1 MKAPITSGFV
11 TWPTIRELP
20 PLVIE
25 EGHDGLERTAMPM
38 PDDTGTG
45 WVELIPLA
53 VGMSIARGGN
63 SFTEKARGLLIPYQ
77 HIKASLAEPAFVI
90 SAVQKG
96 RVILREYDLNTDLQ
110 CGKGFVVFRHL
121 EQIDYEIILDAS
133 SDVDG
138 INLFIGRTSLAML
151 LGESLA
157 GELLVK
163 LNIAQAPSATVQLVP
178 PQITA
183 ILFSAVQEHLTGQ
196 MRRLHAQAKSLEFLS
211 ALAHHLVHDK
221 QPYATASGH
230 KEQLVEQLHNELT
243 HLEGKVP
250 SLEVLAQ
257 QYGIS
262 ARLLNDEFR
271 KRYGS
276 SIYNY
281 VSELRLTAAHEKL
294 IKTAMPM
301 KILALN
307 MGYSHVNHFISA
319 FGKKFGYSPGSLR
332 KKGNDF

>member
-1 MKAPITSGFV
+1 M
-11 TWPTIRELP
+11 
-20 PLVIE
+20 
-25 EGHDGLERTAMPM
+25 ERTPMPM
-38 PDDTGTG
+38 PDETGTG
-45 WVELIPLA
+45 WAELIPLA

-63 SFTEKARGLLIPYQ
+63 SFTEKARGRLIPYQ
-77 HIKASLAEPAFVI
+77 QIKAILDEPAFVI

-96 RVILREYDLNTDLQ
+96 RVILREYDLKTDLQ

-121 EQIDYEIILDAS
+121 DRIHYEIILDAS

-138 INLFIGRTSLAML
+138 LNLFIGHSALAML
-151 LGESLA
+151 LGERLA
-157 GELLVK
+157 GELLEK
-163 LNIAQAPSATVQLVP
+163 LSISATPSATVQMVP

-183 ILFSAVQEHLTGQ
+183 ILFSAVQENLTGQ
-196 MRRLHAQAKSLEFLS
+196 MRRLHAQAKSLEFIT
-211 ALAHHLVHDK
+211 ALANHLVHGE
-221 QPYATASGH
+221 QPYAMASGH
-230 KEQLVEQLHNELT
+230 KEQLVEQLHNELL

-262 ARLLNDEFR
+262 ARMLNDEFR

-319 FGKKFGYSPGSLR
+319 FSRKFGYSPGSLR
-332 KKGNDF
+332 KKGK